1 MAAVTAYV
9 DSSVVLRRLLRQP
22 GEIENWSR
30 WNSIVSSELMQ
41 VEALRSLHRLRVM
54 QVLSESELVEKIALL
69 RASSRFY
76 ETIPLRSLVLKR
88 AAGPYPAPLG
98 TLDAIHLATAQ
109 LWIEHNGQEL
119 TFVTHDRQL
128 GLAARVCGLDVA
140 GDSAG

>member
-30 WNSIVSSELMQ
+30 WNSIVTSELMQ
-41 VEALRSLHRLRVM
+41 LEALRLLDRLRLM
-54 QVLSESELVEKIALL
+54 QRLSESELVEKIALL
-69 RASSRFY
+69 TTSSRFY

-88 AAGPYPAPLG
+88 AAGPYPTPLG
-98 TLDAIHLATAQ
+98 TLDAIHLASAQ
-109 LWIEHNGQEL
+109 LWIEHNDQEL
-119 TFVTHDRQL
+119 TFVTHNRQL
-128 GLAARVCGLDVA
+128 GLAARVCGLEVA

>member
-1 MAAVTAYV
+1 MATVTAYV

-30 WNSIVSSELMQ
+30 WNSIVTSELMQ
-41 VEALRSLHRLRVM
+41 VEALRSLDRLRVM
-54 QVLSESELVEKIALL
+54 QRLSVSELVEKIALL
-69 RASSRFY
+69 TASSRFY

>member
-54 QVLSESELVEKIALL
+54 QVLSVSELVEKIALL
-69 RASSRFY
+69 TTSSRFY
-76 ETIPLRSLVLKR
+76 ETIPLRPLVLKR

>member
-30 WNSIVSSELMQ
+30 WDSIVSSELMQ
-41 VEALRSLHRLRVM
+41 LEALRSLDRLRLM

-69 RASSRFY
+69 ATSSRFY

-88 AAGPYPAPLG
+88 AAGPYPTPLG
-98 TLDAIHLATAQ
+98 TLDAIHLASGQ
-109 LWIEHNGQEL
+109 LWIEHNDQEL

-128 GLAARVCGLDVA
+128 GLAARLCGLEVA
-140 GDSAG
+140 GNSAG

>member
-69 RASSRFY
+69 TASSRFY